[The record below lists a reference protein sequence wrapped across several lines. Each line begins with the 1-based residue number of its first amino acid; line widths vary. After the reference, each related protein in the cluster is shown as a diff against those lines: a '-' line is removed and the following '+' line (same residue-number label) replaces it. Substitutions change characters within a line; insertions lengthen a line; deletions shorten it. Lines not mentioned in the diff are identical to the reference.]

1 MDKTTDMFSAIS
13 NAVKDAMKSGNAL
26 KRDCL
31 RSVLA
36 EIKNETVNAGKSIS
50 DEVCM
55 KVLKKAVKSH
65 NDSISQFKDAGRIDL
80 LEKEEAE
87 LKVLEE
93 FLPKMLSEEAVQ
105 TIVLKVIADNKI
117 EEVKK
122 SFGQVMKLLN
132 SHPEC
137 SQIDRK
143 YVSQYLMGILK

>member
-1 MDKTTDMFSAIS
+1 MDKTTDVFSAIS

-132 SHPEC
+132 SHPES

>member
-1 MDKTTDMFSAIS
+1 MDKTTDMFSVIS
-13 NAVKDAMKSGNAL
+13 NAVKDAMKSGNTL

-50 DEVCM
+50 NEVCM

-132 SHPEC
+132 SHPES

>member
-132 SHPEC
+132 SHPES

>member
-1 MDKTTDMFSAIS
+1 MDKTTDMFSVIS
-13 NAVKDAMKSGNAL
+13 NAVKDAMKSGNTL

-132 SHPEC
+132 SHPES

>member
-36 EIKNETVNAGKSIS
+36 EIKNETVNAGKRIS

-55 KVLKKAVKSH
+55 EVLKKAVKSH

-132 SHPEC
+132 SHPES

>member
-132 SHPEC
+132 SHPES

-143 YVSQYLMGILK
+143 YVTQYLMVILK

>member
-80 LEKEEAE
+80 LEKEETE

-132 SHPEC
+132 SHPES

>member
-1 MDKTTDMFSAIS
+1 MDKTTDMFSVIS
-13 NAVKDAMKSGNAL
+13 NAVKDAMKSGNTL

-50 DEVCM
+50 DKVCM

-132 SHPEC
+132 SHPES

>member
-1 MDKTTDMFSAIS
+1 M
-13 NAVKDAMKSGNAL
+13 
-26 KRDCL
+26 
-31 RSVLA
+31 
-36 EIKNETVNAGKSIS
+36 NAGKSIS

-132 SHPEC
+132 SHPES

-143 YVSQYLMGILK
+143 YG

>member
-1 MDKTTDMFSAIS
+1 MDKTTDMFSVIS
-13 NAVKDAMKSGNAL
+13 NAVKEAMKSGNIL

-132 SHPEC
+132 SHPES

>member
-1 MDKTTDMFSAIS
+1 MDKTTDMFSVIS
-13 NAVKDAMKSGNAL
+13 NAVKDAMKSGNTL

-132 SHPEC
+132 SHPES
-137 SQIDRK
+137 SQIYRK

>member
-13 NAVKDAMKSGNAL
+13 NAVKDAMKSGNTL

-50 DEVCM
+50 NEVCM

-132 SHPEC
+132 SHPES